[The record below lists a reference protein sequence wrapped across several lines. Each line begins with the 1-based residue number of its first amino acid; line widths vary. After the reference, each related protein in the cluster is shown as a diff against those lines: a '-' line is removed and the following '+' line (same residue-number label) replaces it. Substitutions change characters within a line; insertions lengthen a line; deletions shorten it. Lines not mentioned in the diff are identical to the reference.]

1 MRAALAAAAFMG
13 FGLAVACAQ
22 TTQTA
27 EIGNTSRVATDGPAT
42 VVPANVSPAAP
53 AISAAPARPALVHTA
68 QGQPPVIEPPAAAS
82 AEVCD
87 NACVRRAADFAAQ
100 TCVPLIEAKATL
112 DYDWLSRPFGGMF
125 TQAEKPGADGIIR
138 YRGDS
143 IRILTQNQWL
153 RYAYEC
159 AFDPVARKIVSVQLR
174 PGRLVPPAAV
184 AQAMGVPVGQQ
195 AAQKAPQ
202 RQAQAGQPQP
212 AAAKPKPRPHF
223 GEPSPI
229 SITQARLR
237 SGQVDSLTRISQVS
251 LGSTPHTPRR
261 QYKP

>member
-27 EIGNTSRVATDGPAT
+27 EIGNTSRVAIDDPAA
-42 VVPANVSPAAP
+42 VVRANVSPAAP
-53 AISAAPARPALVHTA
+53 ANTAAPARPALARTA

-125 TQAEKPGADGIIR
+125 TQAEKPGANGIIR

-143 IRILTQNQWL
+143 IRILAHNQWL
-153 RYAYEC
+153 RFAYEC
-159 AFDPVARKIVSVQLR
+159 AFDPAARKIVSVQLR
-174 PGRLVPPAAV
+174 PGRLVPPTEG

-195 AAQKAPQ
+195 APQQAPQ
-202 RQAQAGQPQP
+202 RQAQAGPQAGQPL
-212 AAAKPKPRPHF
+212 AAAKHRPHF

-237 SGQVDSLTRISQVS
+237 SGQVDSLTRIFQVS
-251 LGSTPHTPRR
+251 LGGKPRTPRR
-261 QYKP
+261 